1 MDPSARLPAL
11 LLPLPAG
18 RPYPALP
25 LLQLESDSVVL
36 AIDGVRPVLRVLAQ
50 RVAPRLAVDPLDPR
64 AADAA
69 DASRLALPPAEA
81 ELSRARLAVVSSQ
94 LVESLASLAGLTQR
108 LLADAGHAGR
118 SRVRRLHR
126 PVAPRRIAILLGGRG
141 VEGRVCNA
149 GAVSDRGKG
158 MIYLSARTP
167 LQGDSR
173 VRADGAAEGG
183 AMRGARGVPVWRAAD
198 RSGVVRGAGELSR
211 DCEW

>member
-18 RPYPALP
+18 RPYPTLP
-25 LLQLESDSVVL
+25 LLQLEGDSVVL
-36 AIDGVRPVLRVLAQ
+36 AIDGVRPLLRVLAQ
-50 RVAPRLAVDPLDPR
+50 RMAPRLAVDPLDPR

-81 ELSRARLAVVSSQ
+81 ELPRARLAVVASQ

-126 PVAPRRIAILLGGRG
+126 PVAPRWIAILLRG
-141 VEGRVCNA
+141 
-149 GAVSDRGKG
+149 
-158 MIYLSARTP
+158 
-167 LQGDSR
+167 
-173 VRADGAAEGG
+173 EGG
-183 AMRGARGVPVWRAAD
+183 WKGECAMLARCRIEERV
-198 RSGVVRGAGELSR
+198 
-211 DCEW
+211 